1 MSRKSKNISDDHDKE
16 KIKISRES
24 WSHALALLKY
34 VRPYRFVF
42 IGGLIAIA
50 LSSITTLSFPFF
62 LKKLIDSAQSTN
74 ISSTDYLNDPTSIA
88 LIMIGILLIQMVASF
103 LRVYLFTNVGER
115 ALADL
120 RYDLYGHLIRLP
132 MQFFSERRV
141 GELSSRISSDLSQ
154 IQDAVTSIL
163 ADLIR
168 GVLTLVVGIGLILFI
183 SVKLTLVM
191 LSVIPI
197 VVVTAVIFGRYIR
210 KLSRKAQDNLADSN
224 TIVQEALS
232 GISSV
237 KAFTNEIFET
247 SRYRKSLDKVVEL
260 SVANGKTRGLFIS
273 IMIFSL
279 FGAIVLV
286 VWYGV
291 VLLHVGELTFGD
303 LTAFVV
309 YTSFIGGSMAGFAD
323 IYSSF
328 QKTLGA
334 TQRVRE
340 LMNETTENENK
351 KTFNRQIVNNLKGNI
366 SFKAIGFS
374 YPSRS
379 DVKVLNDV
387 SMEVSAGSQ
396 VALVGPSGSG
406 KSTIASMI
414 LGFYKPDQGTLYFD
428 DVSINDLSINE
439 LRGKMAY
446 VPQDILLFGGTIR
459 ENIAY
464 GKIDATDEEIKIA
477 AEKAFA
483 AEFIE
488 AFPEKY
494 ETIVGERGVKLSGG
508 QRQRIAIARAIL
520 RNPVI
525 LILDEATSSLDSA
538 SEQLVQSAL
547 DNLMKNRTSIVIA
560 HRLSTVRNADKI
572 FVIDKGVIKESGT
585 HEELLNN
592 NGLYTHL
599 VNLQLD

>member
-1 MSRKSKNISDDHDKE
+1 
-16 KIKISRES
+16 
-24 WSHALALLKY
+24 
-34 VRPYRFVF
+34 
-42 IGGLIAIA
+42 
-50 LSSITTLSFPFF
+50 
-62 LKKLIDSAQSTN
+62 
-74 ISSTDYLNDPTSIA
+74 
-88 LIMIGILLIQMVASF
+88 
-103 LRVYLFTNVGER
+103 VGEK

-154 IQDAVTSIL
+154 IQDAVTFIL

-168 GVLTLVVGIGLILFI
+168 GVLTLFIGIGLILFI
-183 SVKLTLVM
+183 SVKLTLIM

-224 TIVQEALS
+224 IIVQETLS
-232 GISSV
+232 GIASV

-247 SRYRKSLDKVVEL
+247 NRYRKSLDKVVAL

-291 VLLHVGELTFGD
+291 GLLQTGELTFGD

-340 LMNETTENENK
+340 LLNETPESTISISTSNQVIS
-351 KTFNRQIVNNLKGNI
+351 RLSGDI
-366 SFKAIGFS
+366 SFKGVGFS

-379 DVKVLNDV
+379 DVTVLDSV
-387 SMEVSAGSQ
+387 TMDIKAGTQ
-396 VALVGPSGSG
+396 VALVGPSGAG

-414 LGFYKPDQGTLYFD
+414 LGFFKPDQGSLSFD
-428 DVSINDLSINE
+428 GISINDLSIND
-439 LRGKMAY
+439 LRAKMAY

-464 GKIDATDEEIKIA
+464 GKIDATDEEIREA

-483 AEFIE
+483 SEFVE

-572 FVIDKGVIKESGT
+572 FVLDKGVVKESGT
-585 HEELLNN
+585 HDELLIS
-592 NGLYTHL
+592 NGLYSHL
-599 VNLQLD
+599 VSLQME

>member
-1 MSRKSKNISDDHDKE
+1 MARRGKFNSDDLEAE
-16 KIKISRES
+16 KVKVSRES
-24 WSHALALLKY
+24 WSHALGLLKY
-34 VRPYRFVF
+34 VRPYRYVF
-42 IGGLIAIA
+42 FGGLAAIA

-62 LKKLIDSAQSTN
+62 LKKLIDSAQLEQSAASTWESPSN
-74 ISSTDYLNDPTSIA
+74 LA
-88 LIMIGILLIQMVASF
+88 LMMIGVLLIQMIVSF
-103 LRVYLFTNVGER
+103 FRVYLFTQVGEK

-168 GVLTLVVGIGLILFI
+168 GVLTLVIGIGLILFI
-183 SVKLTLVM
+183 SVKLTLIM

-224 TIVQEALS
+224 IIVQETLS
-232 GISSV
+232 GIASV

-247 SRYRKSLDKVVEL
+247 NRYRKSLDKVVAL

-291 VLLHVGELTFGD
+291 GLLQIGELTFGD

-340 LMNETTENENK
+340 LLNETPESIISLPSSK
-351 KTFNRQIVNNLKGNI
+351 QVISRLSGDI
-366 SFKAIGFS
+366 SFKGVGFS

-379 DVKVLNDV
+379 DVTVLDSV
-387 SMEVSAGSQ
+387 TMDIKAGTQ
-396 VALVGPSGSG
+396 VALVGPSGAG

-414 LGFYKPDQGTLYFD
+414 LGFFKPDQGSLSFD
-428 DVSINDLSINE
+428 GVSINDLSIND
-439 LRGKMAY
+439 LRTKMAY

-464 GKIDATDEEIKIA
+464 GKIDATDEEIREA

-483 AEFIE
+483 SEFVE

-494 ETIVGERGVKLSGG
+494 ETVVGERGVKLSGG

-572 FVIDKGVIKESGT
+572 FVLDKGVVKESGT
-585 HEELLNN
+585 HDELLVS
-592 NGLYTHL
+592 NGLYSHL
-599 VNLQLD
+599 VSLQME

>member
-1 MSRKSKNISDDHDKE
+1 MKL
-16 KIKISRES
+16 SRES
-24 WSHALALLKY
+24 WSHAIGLLKY

-42 IGGLIAIA
+42 FGGLIAIA

-62 LKKLIDSAQSTN
+62 LKKLIDSAQSATAISNDIWSDPTN
-74 ISSTDYLNDPTSIA
+74 IA
-88 LIMIGILLIQMVASF
+88 FVMIGVLFIQMIVSF
-103 LRVYLFTNVGER
+103 LRVYLFTIVGER

-120 RYDLYGHLIRLP
+120 RYDLYGHLISLP

-168 GVLTLVVGIGLILFI
+168 GVLTLLVGIGLILFI

-224 TIVQEALS
+224 TIVQETLS

-237 KAFTNEIFET
+237 KAFTNELFE
-247 SRYRKSLDKVVEL
+247 SNRYRKSLDKVVEL

-291 VLLHVGELTFGD
+291 GLLHVGELTFGD

-340 LMNETTENENK
+340 LLNEGSETDNK
-351 KTFNRQIVNNLKGNI
+351 KVFNAQIINTLKGNI
-366 SFKAIGFS
+366 SFKGIGFS
-374 YPSRS
+374 YPSRP
-379 DVKVLNDV
+379 DVKVLHDV
-387 SMEVSAGSQ
+387 SLEISAGSQ

-414 LGFYKPDQGTLYFD
+414 LGFYKPDEGALRFD
-428 DVSINDLSINE
+428 GISVNDLSINE

-464 GKIDATDEEIKIA
+464 GKVDATDQEIREA

-494 ETIVGERGVKLSGG
+494 DTIVGERGVKLSGG

-560 HRLSTVRNADKI
+560 QRLSTVRNADKI
-572 FVIDKGVIKESGT
+572 FVIDKGHIKESGT
-585 HEELLNN
+585 HDELLIN

-599 VNLQLD
+599 VSLQLD